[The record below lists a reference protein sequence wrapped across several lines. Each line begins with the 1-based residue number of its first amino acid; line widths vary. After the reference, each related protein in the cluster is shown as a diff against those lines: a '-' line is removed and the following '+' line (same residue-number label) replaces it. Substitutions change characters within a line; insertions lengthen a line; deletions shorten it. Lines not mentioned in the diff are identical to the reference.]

1 MVGAELVFNH
11 LNSIYGV
18 KNMKFSLTL
27 IELRA
32 SISLKLSTFQKA
44 VSMEI
49 LLLFFL
55 ITTYALGA
63 FSFSEEFDHYPFP
76 SNFLFGTASSSYQVS
91 LPSSSP
97 KIFIIL
103 INHG

>member
-1 MVGAELVFNH
+1 VIGAELVFNN

-32 SISLKLSTFQKA
+32 SSLKLSTFQKA

-55 ITTYALGA
+55 FTTYALGA

-76 SNFLFGTASSSYQVS
+76 SNFLFGTASSAYQVS
-91 LPSSSP
+91 LPSSSSSSCLSP
-97 KIFIIL
+97 
-103 INHG
+103 